1 MSSIIPDSNQSS
13 DSNKGLPPSN
23 LPKQGW
29 IRRSVPWLVTAGV
42 LVLTVWF
49 SYYWMTNRP
58 TAKRRP
64 RPQSTALVTVVPVTV
79 TQQIVLVEAMGTVV
93 PAREMPLTSRVAGE
107 IVDLSASFIPGGQFR
122 ARQRVAKV
130 DPRDFEL
137 AVQLQSAQVARAA
150 AEVAKASSTIL
161 QRQADLDKAQ
171 ADLALEKGRR
181 EAAMG
186 EYKLLGEMI
195 RDEDKSLILR
205 EPQQQQAK
213 AACASARASL
223 ESAKATKSA
232 AEATHRASQVSLDQ
246 AKLDLARTDIV
257 APFDAMVQTRK
268 VNLGSNVVKGTVFAT
283 LVGTDQYWMDISV
296 PVDELP
302 WLAIPGFTSKTG
314 STVRIYCDGAWPAGT
329 HRTGVVTRLRGE
341 IESQGRMARLLVTV
355 DDPLD
360 LKKPAGQRRPLILG
374 DYVRVEIVGRRLENV
389 VCVARAALRDGGQV
403 WVMNE
408 KNQLEIR
415 DADVIWAN
423 DDSVFLSSGLVGG
436 DRLIVSDLGTPVSGL
451 PLRAEAPVAKEAPR
465 D

>member
-1 MSSIIPDSNQSS
+1 MSTIIPDSNDSS
-13 DSNKGLPPSN
+13 DSNRGLPPSD
-23 LPKQGW
+23 LPKEGW
-29 IRRSVPWLVTAGV
+29 IRRSAPWLITVGVLALTAG
-42 LVLTVWF
+42 F

-58 TAKRRP
+58 TANRKP

-79 TQQIVLVEAMGTVV
+79 TQQTILVEAMGTVV
-93 PAREMPLTSRVAGE
+93 AAREMPLTSRVAGE
-107 IVDLSASFIPGGQFR
+107 IVELSESFIPGGQFR
-122 ARQRVAKV
+122 ARQRIAKV

-137 AVQLQSAQVARAA
+137 AVQLRTAEVARAA
-150 AEVAKASSTIL
+150 AEVTKASSTIL
-161 QRQADLDKAQ
+161 QKQAGVDKAQ

-181 EAAMG
+181 EAALG
-186 EYKLLGEMI
+186 EYKLLGETI
-195 RDEDKSLILR
+195 REVDKSLILR

-223 ESAKATKSA
+223 ESAKATKA
-232 AEATHRASQVSLDQ
+232 ASEATHRASQVSLDQ
-246 AKLDLARTDIV
+246 AKLDLLRTDIV
-257 APFDAMVQTRK
+257 APFDAMIQSRK
-268 VNLGSNVVKGTVFAT
+268 VNLGSNVVKGTVFAL

-329 HRTGVVTRLRGE
+329 CRTGVVTRLRGE

-374 DYVRVEIVGRRLENV
+374 DYVRVEIVGRKLENV
-389 VCVARAALRDGGQV
+389 IRVERVALRNGGQV
-403 WVMNE
+403 WVMND
-408 KNQLEIR
+408 KNELEIR
-415 DADVIWAN
+415 DVKVIWSKEDA
-423 DDSVFLSSGLVGG
+423 VFLSSGLGAG
-436 DRLIVSDLGTPVSGL
+436 DRLIVSDLGTPVPGL
-451 PLRAEAPVAKEAPR
+451 RLRAEVPAVKEARR